1 MLVNVKWLIK
11 QTFLWKC
18 SGTRTEMKMIEKA
31 ANVSEA
37 LEDYCTLEAK
47 YEELRWVGGII
58 TWLTTRRLESRLD
71 CFFHTWFHF
80 IFCFKF
86 LISLSFSL
94 TLLFN
99 ILLFTPLST
108 FYKVTCSHL
117 QMVLKNYPVYSNVLP
132 TGSDQHQYMMDLRQ
146 KQLATVMQSI
156 EAMSTQL
163 VFSLW
168 HNVYIR
174 IKRLQHYC
182 LMALNQIKH
191 LKGSTIKVM

>member
-18 SGTRTEMKMIEKA
+18 SGTRTGMKMIEKA

-37 LEDYCTLEAK
+37 LEAK
-47 YEELRWVGGII
+47 YEELRYDGWHNHM
-58 TWLTTRRLESRLD
+58 TCNQKARSRLD

-80 IFCFKF
+80 IFCFKL

-117 QMVLKNYPVYSNVLP
+117 QLVLKNYPVYSNVLP

-174 IKRLQHYC
+174 IKGLQHYC

>member
-47 YEELRWVGGII
+47 YEELRYGGWHNHMTYNQKARIQ
-58 TWLTTRRLESRLD
+58 TRLF
-71 CFFHTWFHF
+71 FFHTWFHF

-117 QMVLKNYPVYSNVLP
+117 QMVLKNYPVCFLLVLTNINIWWTWGKNSWP
-132 TGSDQHQYMMDLRQ
+132 QWCR
-146 KQLATVMQSI
+146 V
-156 EAMSTQL
+156 
-163 VFSLW
+163 
-168 HNVYIR
+168 
-174 IKRLQHYC
+174 
-182 LMALNQIKH
+182 
-191 LKGSTIKVM
+191 